1 MAYTVE
7 KEIDGDTRE
16 IEVSEDELGE
26 DVRVLPEDRIGPGGD
41 FVRTD
46 YMESE
51 MSRRLD
57 GKVDADD
64 ARQQLK
70 EDEDFVNQILNEHGG
85 DDERVQKLQTEL
97 QKKESALEER
107 EEKLQRLEQRDRAS
121 TIEQAAR
128 EAGIDPRFLDAPDGA
143 NAPIHAMLDGRTE
156 RTDDGDIVPLD
167 SEGNRIPAPSDSDRT
182 YATMEDFFQRES
194 WDEYREEQEKT
205 TGSGFGGSGDG
216 NTKVW
221 SDMSAEEKAELSLSE
236 KTEAM
241 KADPNIST

>member
-16 IEVSEDELGE
+16 IEVSEDELG
-26 DVRVLPEDRIGPGGD
+26 DNVRVLPEDRIGPGGD

-51 MSRRLD
+51 ISRRLD

-70 EDEDFVNQILNEHGG
+70 EDEDFVNEILNEHGG
-85 DDERVQKLQTEL
+85 DDERVQKLQAEL
-97 QKKESALEER
+97 EKKESALTER
-107 EEKLQRLEQRDRAS
+107 EEKLQQLEQRDRAS

-128 EAGIDPRFLDAPDGA
+128 EAGIDERFLTAPDGA

-167 SEGNRIPAPSDSDRT
+167 DEGNRIPAPSDKDRT

-205 TGSGFGGSGDG
+205 SGSGFGGSGDG
-216 NTKVW
+216 NSKSW
-221 SDMSAEEKAELSLSE
+221 SEMSPEERSDLSISE
-236 KTEAM
+236 KVAAM
-241 KADPNIST
+241 EADPNITN